1 MAAKAKKIRNVTNAK
16 ERAAA
21 KSAPAEG
28 RAEQPSGKGGKA
40 LYYHERLG
48 ITFRIIGLLFEDDRY
63 EIYHASN
70 KKYDR
75 NIILHFRRTDGP
87 RKFNVRKVDFERVTA
102 GAQPKP
108 PREVNLPW
116 DNKSDRLKGH

>member
-1 MAAKAKKIRNVTNAK
+1 MAAKAKKITRAGDAK
-16 ERAAA
+16 EHAAA

-28 RAEQPSGKGGKA
+28 RAEQATGKGGKA

-75 NIILHFRRTDGP
+75 NIILHFRRTDGE

-102 GAQPKP
+102 GTQPKP

-116 DNKSDRLKGH
+116 DNKSERLKGH